1 MSRQPKLLFKYYLEG
16 ARALHGLLSRVR
28 QNQSPYE
35 PSDFGKAMDLLEAD
49 LLAGVQKR
57 FEEYGPKASPAVLK
71 QFQRMI
77 LEANFKK

>member
-1 MSRQPKLLFKYYLEG
+1 LEG
-16 ARALHGLLSRVR
+16 ARALHCLLSRVR

-35 PSDFGKAMDLLEAD
+35 PSDFGKAMDLLEHD
-49 LLAGVQKR
+49 LLAGLQKR
-57 FEEYGPKASPAVLK
+57 FEEYGPKASPAALK